1 MSGATL
7 GELTCMEKLVLELV
21 ASKDINKVYLICL
34 ILFDISAVDITK
46 INISYYAFGR
56 QVIFLTLRLW

>member
-1 MSGATL
+1 
-7 GELTCMEKLVLELV
+7 MEKLVLELV
-21 ASKDINKVYLICL
+21 ASKDINKVYMICL